1 MNDLKMVKTEQYV
14 DKTYA
19 PEVLIASNFINP
31 NIHKGS
37 SRKKENNHILKCMS
51 NQYSLSKVN
60 DEYHVEC
67 EGIDT
72 AVTTI
77 KVLVPVEFYE
87 QLNEL
92 HRIAKSSVK
101 RMLSNRT
108 ENSTKYYKELPSLI
122 SKGLLNKYQRNKKC
136 KSVKNVVLPICGD
149 KGDAIKISDGG
160 VKVRIFKKSVIPVTF
175 RQPVTGFIRHAEF
188 FKKNKKWIMRL
199 SYNTPVVTDLTFTS
213 VIGVD
218 RNSRGN
224 IAVAAHE
231 DGQVR
236 KLGIDAGAYQYNEGR
251 RRAHLQSKRKFQL
264 CKKISGT
271 QARRIKD
278 ENHKV
283 SRAVVDFAKTHR
295 SAIVL
300 ENLSGVRKGKIS
312 SYTKKSQWSY
322 FQLQQFVSYKAAL
335 LGVPVFFV
343 DPAYTSKQCSK
354 CGEINNPRGK
364 QFKCIK
370 CDHFDHRDA
379 NAAFNIAQRFYES
392 SFGSSVSKVRHI
404 GEPQTIQCHEGTCC
418 KKVSA

>member
-1 MNDLKMVKTEQYV
+1 MNQSITHINTKDTL
-14 DKTYA
+14 
-19 PEVLIASNFINP
+19 LASNFINP
-31 NIHKGS
+31 DVHKDS
-37 SRKKENNHILKCMS
+37 SRENKHLPKHMS
-51 NQYSLSKVN
+51 NQYTVSKVN

-77 KVLVPVEFYE
+77 KVGVPIEFYDH
-87 QLNEL
+87 LNEI
-92 HRIAKSSVK
+92 HKIAKRLVK
-101 RMLSNRT
+101 RMLLNR
-108 ENSTKYYKELPSLI
+108 EESSTKYYKELHSVI
-122 SKGLLNKYQRNKKC
+122 SKTLIPKYQKNKKC

-149 KGDAIKISDGG
+149 KGKNIKITEGG
-160 VKVRIFKKSVIPVTF
+160 VRLPAIFQKVVIPVTF
-175 RQPVTGFIRHAEF
+175 RQPVVGFIRHAELL
-188 FKKNKKWIMRL
+188 KKKDKWFL
-199 SYNTPVVTDLTFTS
+199 TLAYNTPVLTDLTFTS

-231 DGQVR
+231 GGQVR
-236 KLGIDAGAYQYNEGR
+236 KLGIDAGAYQHNEMR
-251 RRAHLQSKRKFQL
+251 RRAHLQSKGKLQL
-264 CKKISGT
+264 CKKISGI

-283 SRAVVDFAKTHR
+283 SRAVIDFAKTHR

-300 ENLSGVRKGKIS
+300 ENLSGVRNNKSG
-312 SYTKKSQWSY
+312 YAKKSNWSY
-322 FQLQQFVSYKAAL
+322 FQLQTFVSYKAAL
-335 LGVPVFFV
+335 LGIPVFFV
-343 DPAYTSKQCSK
+343 DAAYTTKQCSK
-354 CGEINNPRGK
+354 CGEINSPKGK

-404 GEPQTIQCHEGTCC
+404 GEPQTIQCHNRLTRCR
-418 KKVSA
+418 VRQA